1 MDGVLCSPSLFMVL
15 TLPPAKM
22 FVQKKL
28 RGELARD
35 IVWQRLPSG
44 RFLCFEFFVSF
55 CVHSW
60 LSFHDEIVAVVHFA
74 RPGRERAANLRFNQ
88 TGAVRCRRAQVS
100 AFVADWLRVD
110 AVGHGV
116 VCVERERR
124 TECGFLGFYTVYDG
138 RFYGGGNFGV
148 HFCAGLSG
156 RARPGRPDVVAGEID
171 GGYRAFAS
179 GRIAI
184 CAGDSNLGIPSR
196 RRGRLVHRDAV
207 ETARHFELGD
217 GDGRPHPHRQHH
229 PSGVRGIRADSWS
242 DRVSRDVSA
251 IKPRILV
258 IRGGAIGDFIL
269 TLPVIAALRRQFP
282 QAHLEVLGYPHIAQ
296 LAVAGGLADRVQPI
310 EARGLAGFFA
320 RGGTL
325 EPDLMD
331 YFSEFDLVISYL
343 YDPDEIFKT
352 NVGRCLVKQFIV
364 GPHRPDEAD
373 RIHATQVYLKPL
385 ERLAIFDADPVP
397 RLSFNPQL
405 STLNQLALHP
415 GSGSEK
421 KNWPE
426 TKWAG
431 LIQQIMA
438 TTNWD
443 LLLVGGEAEGER
455 LRRLAAVLPP
465 ARGSIAQGL
474 PPAHT
479 GQ

>member
-1 MDGVLCSPSLFMVL
+1 M
-15 TLPPAKM
+15 
-22 FVQKKL
+22 
-28 RGELARD
+28 
-35 IVWQRLPSG
+35 
-44 RFLCFEFFVSF
+44 
-55 CVHSW
+55 
-60 LSFHDEIVAVVHFA
+60 
-74 RPGRERAANLRFNQ
+74 
-88 TGAVRCRRAQVS
+88 
-100 AFVADWLRVD
+100 
-110 AVGHGV
+110 
-116 VCVERERR
+116 
-124 TECGFLGFYTVYDG
+124 
-138 RFYGGGNFGV
+138 
-148 HFCAGLSG
+148 
-156 RARPGRPDVVAGEID
+156 
-171 GGYRAFAS
+171 
-179 GRIAI
+179 
-184 CAGDSNLGIPSR
+184 
-196 RRGRLVHRDAV
+196 
-207 ETARHFELGD
+207 
-217 GDGRPHPHRQHH
+217 
-229 PSGVRGIRADSWS
+229 
-242 DRVSRDVSA
+242 SA

-269 TLPVIAALRRQFP
+269 TLPAIAALRRQFP

-431 LIQQIMA
+431 LIQQVIA
-438 TTNWD
+438 TTRWN

-465 ARGSIAQGL
+465 ARCSIAQGL
-474 PPAHT
+474 PLAELAQRIQSCAAFVGHDSGITHLAAAVGLPCVVLWADTLEEVWRPQGEPLVILKEIT
-479 GQ
+479 GVRAISVEKVLNELRKLVRE